1 MPWGAGVSGG
11 PPEDRRHVRPESIER
26 RFDLALA
33 AGHETLQRLVD
44 RGVELRL
51 LIAGQELLPAVAGP
65 DEGVL
70 RPFLR
75 PGLEGLRIGQ
85 VREVELGLEV
95 PARVLFP
102 EKMPARP

>member
-11 PPEDRRHVRPESIER
+11 PPEDRRHVRSESIER

-33 AGHETLQRLVD
+33 AGHESLQLLVD
-44 RGVELRL
+44 RGVERRL

-65 DEGVL
+65 HERVL
-70 RPFLR
+70 RAFLR
-75 PGLEGLRIGQ
+75 PGLEGLRVGQ
-85 VREVELGLEV
+85 IREVELASEV

-102 EKMPARP
+102 EEIPARP